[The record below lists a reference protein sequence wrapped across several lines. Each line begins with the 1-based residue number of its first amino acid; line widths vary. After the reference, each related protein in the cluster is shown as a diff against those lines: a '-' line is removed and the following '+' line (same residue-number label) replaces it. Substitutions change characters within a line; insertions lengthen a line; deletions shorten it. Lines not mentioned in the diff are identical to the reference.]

1 MVQTMG
7 IEKNFIVYMLKKVS
21 LDCFVRRG
29 ETPQSVWRL
38 GSFVHCTVLAGI
50 LAATFF
56 LPDAIAQENG
66 ATQLEEI
73 VIIGSRN
80 QQPRS
85 VGDSP
90 VPVDVISGEEF
101 GRLSNTADAT
111 DNLLKTVPSFN
122 ATTATGDSDSFSR
135 PISLRGMAQ
144 DQILLLVNGKRRH
157 RTSVI
162 AEFAP
167 AAGTGAQG
175 PNIGMIPPIA
185 AESIEV
191 LRDGAAAQ
199 YGADAIA
206 GVINFRLKDA
216 SHGGTTRLQY
226 GKFYEGESSAR
237 LESNVGL
244 PLGAKGFANFS
255 IDYSDNDGLSRGFQ
269 RPDAQALIDQGVMGV
284 GADSPFNDGLA
295 QSWGRPETD
304 NLLLFINSGY
314 EISEN
319 SEAYLFGN
327 YADTKGRFRFFYRPP
342 DHPSR
347 TRWLAERGYT
357 GSVLETG
364 YTPWLDGEQED
375 YSAVAGVRGRLP
387 GDYSYDFSA
396 AIGFNELDHYL
407 RNAVSYAIDPQPDDI
422 GKRSFYI
429 GAYEQEEINLNAD
442 FTKQLNDSLHLAFGA
457 EWREETWRQ
466 RQGEP
471 DSYQGEYG
479 GSFGTSPAGMQG
491 FRPEDSGSWSRH
503 NTALY
508 TELEQDA
515 SDRLLLQYAVRY
527 EDYSDF
533 GNVLVGKV
541 AARLD
546 VTDTVLIR
554 GSLST
559 GFHAPTPGQSNF
571 QRETTTFDCPEAGG
585 GFTGDCILGTA
596 RPDSAAAVAQG
607 GSALEEEESVNF
619 TVGASMDLGMFGNV
633 TIDLYRIDVD
643 DRIYK
648 VTPPT
653 GAYTDANGNVTQ
665 NISAATSY
673 SAVSFF
679 TNVLDVRSSGLDL
692 VLTKDIHWNDSVQSN
707 LTFAY
712 NYNKF
717 RVEGQDQINGHTLV
731 SDAQV
736 ERIERSYPRHRFVAG
751 IDTAFGDWDLLVRA
765 NYFGKHYDVDRGD
778 ITQGTS
784 SPIDPVVFIDAEL
797 SYQFSDS
804 LQFIAGGSNIFDEYV
819 DRIDPD
825 RYANRYGNGLPYP
838 RRAAPN
844 YEGGS
849 WYIRTQY
856 TF

>member
-1 MVQTMG
+1 MR
-7 IEKNFIVYMLKKVS
+7 IDFSVY
-21 LDCFVRRG
+21 
-29 ETPQSVWRL
+29 
-38 GSFVHCTVLAGI
+38 CTVLAGI

-56 LPDAIAQENG
+56 VPSASAQKDR
-66 ATQLEEI
+66 AMLLEKI
-73 VIIGSRN
+73 VVIGSRS

-85 VGDSP
+85 VADSP

-101 GRLSNTADAT
+101 RRLGNTADAS
-111 DNLLKTVPSFN
+111 DNLLKMVPSFN

-135 PISLRGMAQ
+135 PVSLRGMAQ

-157 RTSVI
+157 RSSVI

-206 GVINFRLKDA
+206 GVINFRLKDV
-216 SHGGTTRLQY
+216 SDGGQIRLQY
-226 GKFYEGESSAR
+226 GQFYEGEISTR
-237 LESNVGL
+237 LESNVGI
-244 PLGAKGFANFS
+244 PLSTKGFANFS
-255 IDYSDNDGLSRGFQ
+255 IDYVDNDGLSRGFQ
-269 RPDAQALIDQGVMGV
+269 RPDAQDLIDQGVMGV
-284 GADSPFNDGLA
+284 GADSPFGDGLA
-295 QSWGRPETD
+295 QSWGRPETR
-304 NLLLFINSGY
+304 NLLLFVNSGY
-314 EISEN
+314 EISED
-319 SEAYLFGN
+319 SEVYLFGN
-327 YADTKGRFRFFYRPP
+327 YADTSGRFRFFYRPP
-342 DHPSR
+342 EHR
-347 TRWLAERGYT
+347 TRTLWLAELGYT
-357 GSVLETG
+357 GSVLDTG
-364 YTPWLDGEQED
+364 YTPYLDGEQTD
-375 YSAVAGVRGRLP
+375 YSVVGGIRGRLP
-387 GDYSYDFSA
+387 GDYSYDVSA
-396 AIGFNELDHYL
+396 AIGSNELDHHL
-407 RNAVSYAIDPQPDDI
+407 RNAVSYAIDPEPNDI

-429 GAYEQEEINLNAD
+429 GAYEQEELNLNAD
-442 FTKQLNDSLHLAFGA
+442 FTKQLTDRIHLAFGA

-471 DSYQGEYG
+471 DSYQGEYKG
-479 GSFGTSPAGMQG
+479 GGFGTSPSGMQG
-491 FRPEDSGSWSRH
+491 FRPEDSGSWSRD

-515 SDRLLLQYAVRY
+515 GDRLLLQYALRY

-533 GNVLVGKV
+533 GDVLVGKV
-541 AARLD
+541 AARFD
-546 VTDTVLIR
+546 VTDTVLFR

-571 QRETTTFDCPEAGG
+571 QRETTTFDCSDAGD
-585 GFTGDCILGTA
+585 GFRGDCILGTV
-596 RPDSAAAVAQG
+596 RPGSAAAVAQG
-607 GSALEEEESVNF
+607 GGPLKEEESINF
-619 TVGASMDLGMFGNV
+619 TVGTSVDLGMLGNV
-633 TIDLYRIDVD
+633 TVDLYRIEVD

-648 VTPPT
+648 VASP
-653 GAYTDANGNVTQ
+653 GVYTNAGGSVTQ
-665 NISAATSY
+665 DIAAATSY

-692 VLTKDIHWNDSVQSN
+692 VLTKDIRWNDNVQSN
-707 LTFAY
+707 VTFAY

-717 RVEGQDQINGHTLV
+717 SVEGQDEINDQTLV

-736 ERIERSYPRHRFVAG
+736 ARIERSYPRHRFVAD

-765 NYFGKHYDVDRGD
+765 NYFGKHYDVDQGD

-784 SPIDPVVFIDAEL
+784 SPIDPVIFFDVEL
-797 SYQFSDS
+797 GYHVSES
-804 LQFIAGGSNIFDEYV
+804 LKIVAGGSNIFDEYV
-819 DRIDPD
+819 DRIDRD
-825 RYANRYGNGLPYP
+825 RYGNRYANGLPYP
-838 RRAAPN
+838 RRAASN

-849 WYIRTQY
+849 WYVRTQY

>member
-1 MVQTMG
+1 MVQTME
-7 IEKNFIVYMLKKVS
+7 IEKSFIVSMLKKVS
-21 LDCFVRRG
+21 SDYLVRGWEPRFG
-29 ETPQSVWRL
+29 F
-38 GSFVHCTVLAGI
+38 FVHCTVLAGI

-56 LPDAIAQENG
+56 LPGAIAQENS

-73 VIIGSRN
+73 AVIGSRN

-90 VPVDVISGEEF
+90 VPIDVIPGEEF
-101 GRLSNTADAT
+101 TRSGNTADAT

-135 PISLRGMAQ
+135 PVSMRGMAQ

-157 RTSVI
+157 RSSVI

-175 PNIGMIPPIA
+175 PNIGMIPSIA

-216 SHGGTTRLQY
+216 SSGGVTRLQY
-226 GKFYEGESSAR
+226 GEFFEGESSAR

-244 PLGAKGFANFS
+244 PLGANGFVNLS
-255 IDYSDNDGLSRGFQ
+255 IDYTDNDGLSRGFQ
-269 RPDAQALIDQGVMGV
+269 RPDAQMLIDSGVMGV

-295 QSWGRPETD
+295 QSWGRPETE

-314 EISEN
+314 ELSEH

-327 YADTKGRFRFFYRPP
+327 YAETDGRFRFFYRPP
-342 DHPSR
+342 NHPSR
-347 TRWLAERGYT
+347 TLWLAERGYT
-357 GSVLETG
+357 GSVLQTG
-364 YTPWLDGEQED
+364 YTPYLDGEQTD
-375 YSAVAGVRGRLP
+375 YSVVTGVRGHLP
-387 GDYSYDFSA
+387 GDVSYDVSA

-407 RNAVSYAIDPQPDDI
+407 RNAVSYAIDPTPNDI

-429 GAYEQEEINLNAD
+429 GAYEQEETNLNAD
-442 FTKQLNDSLHLAFGA
+442 FTKQLTDSLHLALGA

-471 DSYQGEYG
+471 DSYQGEYQ

-491 FRPEDSGSWSRH
+491 FRPEDSGSWSRR

-515 SDRLLLQYAVRY
+515 GDRLLLQYALRY

-533 GNVLVGKV
+533 GDVLVGKA
-541 AARLD
+541 AARFD

-554 GSLST
+554 GSMST

-596 RPDSAAAVAQG
+596 RPDSEAAVANG
-607 GSALEEEESVNF
+607 GGPLKEEQSINF
-619 TVGASMDLGMFGNV
+619 TVGASVDLGMLGNV
-633 TIDLYRIDVD
+633 TLDLYRIDVD

-653 GAYTDANGNVTQ
+653 GVYTDANGSVTQ
-665 NISAATSY
+665 NVAAATSY

-707 LTFAY
+707 VTFAY

-717 RVEGQDQINGHTLV
+717 RVEGQDRINGQTLV

-751 IDTAFGDWDLLVRA
+751 IDTVFGDWDFLVKA

-797 SYQFSDS
+797 GYHFNDS
-804 LQFIAGGSNIFDEYV
+804 LKFVAGGSNIFDEYV
-819 DRIDPD
+819 DKIDPD
-825 RYANRYGNGLPYP
+825 RYAHRYGNGLPYP

-849 WYIRTQY
+849 WYVRTQY